1 MEIHVLNKKG
11 QERTMPTSSNCFR
24 CHGNHL
30 ASECRFRLVDCNNCG
45 KRGHIARACRQN
57 RGGGGGDR
65 HPAPGGPGR
74 QKVPAKS
81 KGKTKQD
88 SPEPLPTDTLYCF
101 RSPDPLKAPVKI
113 NNVTIVMEVDTG
125 AAASVISERTYKNS
139 WVGVP
144 RLPLLSTDVLLRTY
158 SGERLDIRGEIKVDV
173 QFRGKEAKLNLLVVG
188 GKGPSL
194 MGRDWISVLHPNLV
208 VLNSSMDGSLKS
220 LLDKHAALFKEE
232 LGQIKGVKVK
242 IHVDPKARPSSFFKP
257 RPVPYALRAR
267 VEEELKRLET
277 AGIIEPVSYSDWA
290 APVVPVVKGDG
301 NIRLCG
307 DYKVTIN
314 RVASLEKYPLPRIED
329 VISSLGKGKVFTK
342 LDLANA
348 YLQVELEQESKKY
361 VTISTHKGLF
371 QYSRLPFGV
380 ASAPAIFQH
389 TMENIL
395 QGIPD
400 VLVYLDDILVAGSS
414 EAEHMQLLEIVL
426 AKLENAGIRLKRSKC
441 HFMLPSIQYL
451 GHHIS
456 AEGIRPAD
464 DKKRAVLDAPVPQ
477 NVPQLRSFLGL
488 VNFYGKFL
496 YNLADT
502 LAPLHQ
508 LLRKNERWH
517 WGQQQGKAFEKA
529 KSQLTSPCVLT
540 HFDPDKRLVLSCDA
554 SPYGLGAVLAHQ
566 FEDGSERPVAFA
578 SRSLAPA
585 ERKYSQIEKEGLAI
599 VYGVKRF
606 HQFLLGRHFM
616 VYSDHK
622 PLQYLFSESRP
633 VPAMAS
639 ARIQRWALTLSAYN
653 YHIVYR
659 SAKEQSNADGL
670 SRLPVEEAPK
680 ETFLPGEMVL
690 TLGAFLDEGCPVT
703 VSSIRAWTA
712 KDPILARVKGLIL
725 GGWPAGDIKLSGELR
740 IYQQRAMELSV
751 QDGCVMWGSRVVIP
765 PVGRAHV
772 LQLLHEG
779 HPGITRMKALARGV
793 VWWPGIDSEL
803 ESKVKVCEACQANRK
818 SPPKAP
824 LHPWEW
830 PSKPWSRLHIDHA
843 GPFMGKIFLIV
854 VDSYSKWLEVVPV
867 ASTSSQQ
874 TIKELRHMFATHG
887 LPEIVVSDNGTAF
900 SSTEFGH
907 FMKHNGIRHIRCAP
921 YHPSSNG
928 LAERAVQTFKEAM
941 RKTEGD
947 LNIRIN
953 RFLSCYRVTPH
964 ATTGQPP
971 AQLLMGR
978 RPRTLLDLMVPDITS
993 QVHRSQERQ
1002 KTAHDHGVKPRSF
1015 MVGDV
1020 VYVKNFRVPPKWIP
1034 GVIIAQTGPLSYAVR
1049 LDTGVEVKRH
1059 VDHVRFQE
1067 HGLPLEEK
1075 ESGIE
1080 GDGTDAALPAPINQE
1095 DTASEI
1101 EPDPLAEQERNDER
1115 PGEADEQEMDD
1126 EGAED
1131 ADEVQEANVEQR
1143 EVRRSNRQR
1152 HPPDRYRDYVWKL
1165 KGEECSDDITSGVG
1179 FDT

>member
-1 MEIHVLNKKG
+1 
-11 QERTMPTSSNCFR
+11 
-24 CHGNHL
+24 
-30 ASECRFRLVDCNNCG
+30 
-45 KRGHIARACRQN
+45 
-57 RGGGGGDR
+57 
-65 HPAPGGPGR
+65 
-74 QKVPAKS
+74 
-81 KGKTKQD
+81 
-88 SPEPLPTDTLYCF
+88 
-101 RSPDPLKAPVKI
+101 
-113 NNVTIVMEVDTG
+113 
-125 AAASVISERTYKNS
+125 
-139 WVGVP
+139 
-144 RLPLLSTDVLLRTY
+144 
-158 SGERLDIRGEIKVDV
+158 
-173 QFRGKEAKLNLLVVG
+173 
-188 GKGPSL
+188 
-194 MGRDWISVLHPNLV
+194 
-208 VLNSSMDGSLKS
+208 MDGSLKS

-242 IHVDPKARPSSFFKP
+242 IHVDPKARPSFFKP

-277 AGIIEPVSYSDWA
+277 AGIIEPVSHSDWV

-329 VISSLGKGKVFTK
+329 LISSLGKGKVFTK

-380 ASAPAIFQH
+380 ASAPVIFQH

-414 EAEHMQLLEIVL
+414 IVL

-496 YNLADT
+496 HNLADT

-508 LLRKNERWH
+508 LLRKNEH
-517 WGQQQGKAFEKA
+517 
-529 KSQLTSPCVLT
+529 
-540 HFDPDKRLVLSCDA
+540 KRLVLSCDA
-554 SPYGLGAVLAHQ
+554 SPYGVGAVLAHQ

-606 HQFLLGRHFM
+606 HQFLL
-616 VYSDHK
+616 
-622 PLQYLFSESRP
+622 SRP

-690 TLGAFLDEGCPVT
+690 TLGAFLDEGCPE
-703 VSSIRAWTA
+703 SSIRAWTA

-843 GPFMGKIFLIV
+843 GPFM
-854 VDSYSKWLEVVPV
+854 
-867 ASTSSQQ
+867 
-874 TIKELRHMFATHG
+874 
-887 LPEIVVSDNGTAF
+887 
-900 SSTEFGH
+900 
-907 FMKHNGIRHIRCAP
+907 
-921 YHPSSNG
+921 
-928 LAERAVQTFKEAM
+928 
-941 RKTEGD
+941 
-947 LNIRIN
+947 
-953 RFLSCYRVTPH
+953 
-964 ATTGQPP
+964 GQPP

-1131 ADEVQEANVEQR
+1131 ADEVQEAKKFVQERIADFKFMRSGPGHSLTESSRSQPHSTRPVTAERRAPTASAAAAGQAAVARLEQQNPPSATGSRKLAVSTSGSSTAMDPQKIKQEVLEEAKPSSPSPQTIQRPSVQDVPQQLQVKDTALDGVHVHLICPLCQHPIPHLDIREHMASCMMESYSQDPVPTSAKMIHTLCIDQEKKKACLDALCRYMDNIVSNPDEEKYRKIRASNKAFQEKVCSVTGSVLFLEAVGFEQR
-1143 EVRRSNRQR
+1143 NLAQDGADEVFYVLSDEKAKDVQFLQECKLTLVSTESLN
-1152 HPPDRYRDYVWKL
+1152 PKLDRNVQVFQGSSRINQFNLTEDFYNLTIEEVKKEQKL
-1165 KGEECSDDITSGVG
+1165 RCNVGGTLGINKNTNHITLMKLNIDLYTNLYMYMYISITWEYPFYHGLKY
-1179 FDT
+1179 